1 MRRFFPHV
9 WSAGLLCLLQPAA
22 MSAEL
27 DFYRDIYPILKANCI
42 SCHNKTTTKAGLNME
57 SPELIKK
64 GGESGPAVVA
74 GKSAESLVVQAA
86 AHEEDYWMPPKNN
99 KSGAVDLSRSELA
112 LLKNWIDQ
120 GAKHSTQQAR
130 QVAWQP
136 LPPGV
141 NPIYTVAMTNDG
153 RFAACGRANQIFI
166 YDLATRQF
174 ITRIADQGGVAH
186 RALVQSLAFSPDG
199 TRLASGSFREVKIW
213 RRENAP
219 SIIRKSD
226 PALGVVASTLSRDGG
241 HMLCADKEG
250 ALHLLETATGK
261 IIKSIPSVNVAGI
274 KLLSLSPDGSTAAVY
289 GTDTT
294 LSLWSLQDDKRIAMQ
309 AGADGVRAMAWTR
322 DGKALVTGG
331 EDKCVRVWST
341 PTAEQAEFST
351 PKELKG
357 VTGIVTA
364 LEPTANADRLLVAS
378 DDGKVRLWSLAESK
392 IVREFAIAGV
402 SALASSIDG
411 REFAAGGGDGAVRI
425 WDIETGKQSAEL
437 RGDMESSKHIAT
449 LDWDAAAQ
457 ALEID
462 FQTKEVTRMQAENKA
477 LDELLKKANDT
488 MASVRKI
495 LPEKQK
501 AVPPAT
507 EAKLAA
513 QKAADTVAASTVSAP
528 DGKPDATLEKQNKEA
543 QDKLMAATTA
553 ETAAIAAV
561 TAAENHIKDA
571 EAEVTRSTAAK
582 DRNNNEITAANAAIA
597 TAKQNQT
604 KAAADLAD
612 AKQALT
618 KAGPPSLAVA
628 FSADGQC
635 VAAFSDDGVER
646 VWALTS
652 GLPVEQVSVSTATT
666 AASLVASDKGGFFAC
681 STDGAAASG
690 HAGPRWSLERVLGGD
705 KAEGPFV
712 DRVNTVRFSPDGK
725 TLAVGGGEPSRSG
738 DIGLWEVTT
747 GRQLKIWPERHAD
760 AVLCLDFSPDGKL
773 LASGGADKI
782 ARVTDI
788 ASGKQVALF
797 EGHTHHVMDVAFRA
811 DGRELASA
819 GGDGVVLVWDMIIGE
834 RKKKIIGWTA
844 EVTSLRFIGAT
855 PQIVTSA
862 GDKQIRI
869 VNDEGTEVRAMAK
882 LPDFMQA
889 AASTATGSVVIG
901 GGEDGMLRVWDGT
914 NGKELATFGAK

>member
-1 MRRFFPHV
+1 MTRLIPYV
-9 WSAGLLCLLQPAA
+9 WGAGLLCLMRPLAI
-22 MSAEL
+22 SADL
-27 DFYRDIYPILKANCI
+27 DFYRDIYPVLKANCI

-57 SPELIKK
+57 SPELMKK

-86 AHEEDYWMPPKNN
+86 AHQEDYWMPPKNN
-99 KSGAVDLSRSELA
+99 KSGAVDLTRNEIA
-112 LLKNWIDQ
+112 LLKDWIDQ
-120 GAKHSTQQAR
+120 GAKHSIPQAR
-130 QVAWQP
+130 RVAWQP

-141 NPIYTVAMTNDG
+141 NPIYTVAMTKDG

-174 ITRIADQGGVAH
+174 VTHVIDQAGVAH

-213 RRENAP
+213 RQENTGAVT
-219 SIIRKSD
+219 RKCD

-250 ALHLLETATGK
+250 ALHLLETVSGK
-261 IIKSIPSVNVAGI
+261 IIKSISGVNMAGI
-274 KLLSLSPDGSTAAVY
+274 KLLSLSPDGSAAAVY
-289 GTDTT
+289 GSDAT
-294 LSLWSLQDDKRIAMQ
+294 LSLWNLQEDKRITTQ
-309 AGADGVRAMAWTR
+309 AGVNGVRAMAWTR
-322 DGKALVTGG
+322 DGKAIVTGS

-341 PTAEQAEFST
+341 PTSDTAEFDV
-351 PKELKG
+351 PKEFKG
-357 VTGIVTA
+357 AKGIITA
-364 LEPTANADRLLVAS
+364 VEPTATGDRLLVAS
-378 DDGKVRLWSLAESK
+378 DDGQVRLWSLADNK
-392 IVREFAIAGV
+392 IVREFAITGV
-402 SALASSIDG
+402 SALASSTDG
-411 REFAAGGGDGAVRI
+411 RQFAAGSGDGAVRV
-425 WDIETGKQSAEL
+425 WEIEAGKQTAEL
-437 RGDMESSKHIAT
+437 RGDMESSTRLAA
-449 LDWDAAAQ
+449 LDWAAAAQ

-462 FQTKEVTRMQAENKA
+462 FQTKEVARIQAENKA

-488 MASVRKI
+488 VASVRKI

-507 EAKLAA
+507 EEKLAA
-513 QKAADTVAASTVSAP
+513 QKAADAAAALIANAP
-528 DGKPDATLEKQNKEA
+528 EGKPDAALEKQNKEA
-543 QDKLMAATTA
+543 QDKLVAATMA
-553 ETAAIAAV
+553 ETAAIGAV

-571 EAEVTRSTAAK
+571 EAEAERSTAAK
-582 DRNNNEITAANAAIA
+582 NRNDNEITAANAAIA
-597 TAKQNQT
+597 LAKQNQAKT
-604 KAAADLAD
+604 AADLAG
-612 AKQALT
+612 ARQALA
-618 KAGPPSLAVA
+618 KAGPRALAVA
-628 FSADGQC
+628 FSKDGQS
-635 VAAFSDDGVER
+635 VAALSEDGVER
-646 VWALTS
+646 VWALAS
-652 GLPVEQVSVSTATT
+652 GLPVEQLSIGAAMTG
-666 AASLVASDKGGFFAC
+666 ASLAAAAEGGFFAC
-681 STDGAAASG
+681 SADGASASG
-690 HAGPRWSLERVLGGD
+690 PAGARWSLERVLGSD
-705 KAEGPFV
+705 KADGPFV
-712 DRVNTVRFSPDGK
+712 DRVNTVRFSPDGQ

-738 DIGLWEVTT
+738 DISLWEVAT
-747 GRQLKIWPERHAD
+747 GRQLKTWAERHAD

-819 GGDGVVLVWDMIIGE
+819 GGDGVVLVWDMINGE
-834 RKKKIIGWTA
+834 RKKKIIGWNA

-889 AASTATGSVVIG
+889 AASTATGNVIIG
-901 GGEDGMLRVWDGT
+901 GGEDGLLRVWDGT